1 MSLFCLLVSSFLLIV
16 RAQYATFDFNAELLP
31 ICTVFT
37 VIESY
42 IIVNTCFSTN
52 TVFSTAGVTAN
63 ITDAPTCIYTAFTS
77 STTKGSSTFTSPAG
91 ATPSSVFVK
100 TVINVAA
107 PTSATGVPLPQPGG
121 DTIVP
126 VISELSGGSTVTSI
140 APNQPGGDTIVP
152 VISEKSGGNTI
163 IQVSSSQPEGNTI
176 IPISSSQRGGDTI
189 VPIPSITEHSYP
201 SSGLLSIVQ
210 PTLSHLSAST
220 GLYAL
225 SAPLGSSPPS
235 VGQLGS
241 STPASPGEST
251 SLVGQVGSSTSSS
264 PSVIPSIPPTAQNC
278 GLLGRGSTCSDS
290 LGGDCCSE
298 YDFCGDDSAHCGAGC
313 QPAFGICWP
322 SSYSPSSSSM
332 DLESSSLAKSTLD
345 KSAVYS
351 ISTPTAAA
359 TTTISSIAQPT
370 QSVYNGRCG
379 SAYGG
384 ATCWTSPNGGCCSEF
399 DWCGSGTEYC
409 GTGCQ
414 WEFGT
419 CGLPAPLSAYPSSS
433 STPVVHASVTPPLYV
448 VEPTTTSTSTSTVT
462 LTTTVAENGAT
473 TSTVTCA
480 AVTAP
485 APTLLGT
492 TSYCCR
498 WYTVQYDDTCATI
511 DANFDLDPGLLQLLN
526 PQVDGNCD
534 NLAQGA
540 V

>member
-121 DTIVP
+121 D
-126 VISELSGGSTVTSI
+126 
-140 APNQPGGDTIVP
+140 
-152 VISEKSGGNTI
+152 TI